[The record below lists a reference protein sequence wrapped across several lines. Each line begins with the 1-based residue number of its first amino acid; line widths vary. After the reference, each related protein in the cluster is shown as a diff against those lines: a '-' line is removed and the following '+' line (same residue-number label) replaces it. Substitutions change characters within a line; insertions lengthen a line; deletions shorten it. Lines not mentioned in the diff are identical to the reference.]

1 MKILG
6 LSCSPRKMGNTE
18 ILVTEALDGAR
29 NEGAE
34 AELFSVSGREI
45 RPCDGC
51 YACRET
57 GRCHIHDDMQT
68 VYEKMMDADGIIF
81 GTPVY
86 FYNMT
91 SQAKA
96 IMDRTIAIR
105 RPDIKLANKVGGVIV
120 VAGRLGLIDAIKDL
134 YFYIAINHMVAAD
147 YVAGMAGERGAI
159 REDERAMKSAWELG
173 REMLQLGGKGF
184 EFPGEFEGGLTSYV
198 TAKYRL

>member
-6 LSCSPRKMGNTE
+6 LSCSPRKTGNTE

-34 AELFSVSGREI
+34 AELFSVSGKEI

-57 GRCHIHDDMQT
+57 GRCHIQDDMQT
-68 VYEKMMDADGIIF
+68 VYERMTDADGIIF
-81 GTPVY
+81 CTPVD

-147 YVAGMAGERGAI
+147 YVAGMAGEKGAI

-173 REMLQLGGKGF
+173 REMVQLGGKGF
-184 EFPGEFEGGLTSYV
+184 EFPGEFESGLTSYV